1 MKREP
6 MTVLSARNLRNRSGD
21 LLKDAAK
28 GRISLITKHG
38 RPAALA
44 IPFDGALLAEGV
56 HRRLAVQLYASN
68 YLTLAAAAK
77 MADMPIERFLECLR
91 LSNVVVADYPAQEVA
106 VELKVLA

>member
-56 HRRLAVQLYASN
+56 HRRLAVQLYAAN

-91 LSNVVVADYPAQEVA
+91 LSNVIVADYPAQEVA
-106 VELKVLA
+106 AELKVLA